1 MKVVDELGY
10 SLPRRRSRQ
19 TLSETKTIAVVHFA
33 GPGAEAESAL
43 PQLAAAYV
51 SGIQGFCQG
60 KDVNW
65 ALIANY
71 QESNVNHIGH
81 EFLEGDRLS
90 FDGVIAIMPLSSDST
105 VLRRAM
111 DEHIPVVVVSRSWP
125 DLPVSTVGQDHPQQ
139 ARLAL
144 DHLTKLGHRK
154 IAFLARTIDRPYD
167 WYATRLAYYRDT
179 MSAMGEYDPQ
189 RIVIAPDLDRA
200 VGSLLDRCPEITAI
214 FAVND
219 ACAVQV
225 MCGIYQVGLRVPEH
239 VSVIG
244 VGDDSFPS
252 LKGYPG
258 LTTIGFPA
266 RKVGILAAKV
276 LLEHIEDPELAYS
289 RVFVQSWVV
298 ERDSCAGPREEGVQ

>member
-1 MKVVDELGY
+1 MRPTMTDVAVQAGVSTSTVSLVLNNKPGVSAPVRAAVMKTVDELGY
-10 SLPRRRSRQ
+10 RLPIRRAVSHL
-19 TLSETKTIAVVHFA
+19 TETKTIAVVHFA
-33 GPGAEAESAL
+33 RPGAEAESVL
-43 PQLAAAYV
+43 PKLAAAYV

-60 KDVNW
+60 KNVNW

-71 QESNVNHIGH
+71 QEGNVNHVGH

-111 DEHIPVVVVSRSWP
+111 GEHIPVVVISRSWP

-139 ARLAL
+139 ARLVL

-154 IAFLARTIDRPYD
+154 IAFLARTADRPYD

-189 RIVIAPDLDRA
+189 RIVVAQDLDRA
-200 VGSLLDRCPEITAI
+200 VGCLVDRCPEITAI
-214 FAVND
+214 LAVND
-219 ACAVQV
+219 ACAIHA
-225 MCGIYQVGLRVPEH
+225 MCELYRVGLRVPED

-244 VGDDSFPS
+244 VGDSFPS
-252 LKGYPG
+252 PSSLSG
-258 LTTIGFPA
+258 
-266 RKVGILAAKV
+266 
-276 LLEHIEDPELAYS
+276 
-289 RVFVQSWVV
+289 
-298 ERDSCAGPREEGVQ
+298 